1 MPTVN
6 PLVKMTMKPVR
17 AEHERFSQAGGNPSL
32 RSPGLTRAASPG
44 LLAAVTYA

>member
-17 AEHERFSQAGGNPSL
+17 AEHERFSTAGPSL
-32 RSPGLTRAASPG
+32 LSPGLTRAASPG
-44 LLAAVTYA
+44 LLAAVTHA